1 MYLTE
6 QNDGSVCILA
16 DAANRTVPKKAAS
29 AAIFSVPVLL
39 NDRKVQMNC
48 RLPFGSMHIYNT
60 KNSLKAFLMWRK
72 GQDSNLRGVNLLVF
86 KTSAINHS
94 ATLPP

>member
-48 RLPFGSMHIYNT
+48 RVPKLKRNLSIYTTPFPKSN
-60 KNSLKAFLMWRK
+60 ARK
-72 GQDSNLRGVNLLVF
+72 Q
-86 KTSAINHS
+86 
-94 ATLPP
+94 